1 MNLRR
6 KAISGQNIG
15 AHESI
20 NGRSGASRLLLF
32 FIRYVIIWNRK
43 DMQTEFM
50 EKGEALYG
58 LQKIQ

>member
-1 MNLRR
+1 MSLRR

-32 FIRYVIIWNRK
+32 LSGYMIIWNRK
-43 DMQTEFM
+43 D
-50 EKGEALYG
+50 L
-58 LQKIQ
+58 